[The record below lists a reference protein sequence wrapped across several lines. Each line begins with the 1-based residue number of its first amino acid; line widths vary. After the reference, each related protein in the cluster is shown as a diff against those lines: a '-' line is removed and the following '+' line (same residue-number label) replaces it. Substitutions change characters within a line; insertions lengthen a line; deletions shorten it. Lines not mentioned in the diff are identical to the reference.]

1 MALPILETPKYE
13 TKIPSTGKKIHYRPY
28 LVKEEKILMVAME
41 SSDQKQMLQAMK
53 DVVASCTFDKVDP
66 DKLALFDLEYIFL
79 KLRSKSVGETS
90 KLSIKCEKCEKKTNV
105 DVNLES
111 IEVDMSKV
119 PSNKIKLTDKV
130 GISLTWPKVDF
141 LTDLGAKN
149 EEDQRKALFDI
160 VIKCI
165 DSIYDEKQIH
175 KAADQT
181 PEELLE
187 FVESLNQS
195 QFQKIQEFIEKM
207 PKLEHEIAFECA
219 HCKEQNKIVIK
230 GLQNFF

>member
-66 DKLALFDLEYIFL
+66 DKLALFDLEYLFL
-79 KLRSKSVGETS
+79 KLRAKSVGETS

-105 DVNLES
+105 DVHLDS
-111 IEVDMSKV
+111 IEVDMSHA

-141 LTDLGAKN
+141 LTTLGSKT

-181 PEELLE
+181 PEELLV

-207 PKLEHEIAFECA
+207 PKLEHEIVFNCA
-219 HCKEQNKIVIK
+219 HCKQENKVMIR